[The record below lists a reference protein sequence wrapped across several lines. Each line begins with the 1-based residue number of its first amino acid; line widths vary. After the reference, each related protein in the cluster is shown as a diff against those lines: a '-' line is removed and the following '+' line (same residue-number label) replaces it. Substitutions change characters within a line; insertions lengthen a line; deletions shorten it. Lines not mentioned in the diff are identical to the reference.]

1 VIRAGLIASV
11 ALITGTPSVA
21 SKPVVSV
28 GALASEKTCT
38 LYKLTAGQHREA
50 GIVNPYGAAYA
61 SQTTWRDYLVRDCID
76 HFASLRTS
84 IQAALAS
91 SGRLTIAPGER
102 GGYVV
107 TGRISEVSG
116 GGPAAPAEAGPGG
129 FAISTSD
136 MLVNMDVTVKD
147 PQGQIVFGGLLTKK
161 LQTGFNMETSA
172 FSSSSSQSGKAIY
185 TELQHQVALAVARLV
200 AFHVEPL
207 RVTGIEGEEI
217 QLNYGAPLL
226 QVGTLVQVTGAH
238 GMMRFNVTS
247 AADGSAQAEL
257 DGDGDV
263 ASISQGMRATVV
275 EADDPAANGRRFR
288 KVDLP

>member
-1 VIRAGLIASV
+1 MKRLGLTVSAALLTATPALASRP
-11 ALITGTPSVA
+11 I
-21 SKPVVSV
+21 VSV

-50 GIVNPYGAAYA
+50 GVVNPYGAAFA

-91 SGRLTIAPGER
+91 SGRLSVAPGER

-107 TGRISEVSG
+107 SGRISEVSG
-116 GGPAAPAEAGPGG
+116 GGPAAPVEAAPGG
-129 FAISTSD
+129 YAISTSD
-136 MLVNMDVTVKD
+136 MLVNMDVTIRD

-161 LQTGFNMETSA
+161 LQTGFNMETAA
-172 FSSSSSQSGKAIY
+172 FSSTSSQSGKAIY

-207 RVTGIEGEEI
+207 RVTSVGGDAIE
-217 QLNYGAPLL
+217 LNYGAPLL
-226 QVGTLVQVTGAH
+226 QVGTLVQVTGPR

-247 AADGSAQAEL
+247 AAEGTAQAEL
-257 DGDGDV
+257 DGDGDL
-263 ASISQGMRATVV
+263 ASVSPGMRGTVV